1 MTRDKIIQG
10 ILPFRDNLIGCEG
23 FRTHSNKSL
32 MIHDKQGWPVEI
44 SGRPAQIAP
53 RKRRN

>member
-10 ILPFRDNLIGCEG
+10 ILPFRDNLIGCED
-23 FRTHSNKSL
+23 FRTHNNNSL
-32 MIHDKQGWPVEI
+32 MIHDKQGWLVEI